1 MNSVPSINELF
12 VSFFRLGWTAFGG
25 PAMVVHIRKMVVEQK
40 QWVDEATFR
49 NGVALCQMLPGAT
62 AMQTAAYVGFKTR
75 SVFGAGASFIGFGLP
90 AFLIM
95 TVLSV
100 LYVKG
105 HTLPPIISAFKGLQA
120 VVVAIVANAT
130 FSFGKAWLK
139 DWRGAFIALT
149 AAAMY
154 GLGINPMLV
163 IIIAAIC
170 GMSMQS
176 KVNSTAML
184 TTIAPGH
191 PYSPK
196 SFLLIILFA
205 AIAFVLLFTFS
216 RPLFDLAFLMSRI
229 DLFAFGGGFSAL
241 PIMFNEIVHVRGW
254 LDSLTFLNGI
264 ALGQF
269 TPGPIVITATFIG
282 YLLYGYSGAITATF
296 FIFLPSF
303 ILVIVLEPYFARL
316 QRTRY
321 FNRAIRG
328 ILYSFVGLLL
338 SVVVHFA
345 LNITWDAARI
355 LFATA
360 TFIALIF
367 NVQLPWIILVGTVL
381 SVIIF

>member
-1 MNSVPSINELF
+1 MNSAPSIKELF
-12 VSFFRLGWTAFGG
+12 FSFFKLGWTAFGG
-25 PAMVVHIRKMVVEQK
+25 PAMVVHIRKMAVEQK
-40 QWVDEATFR
+40 QWLDEATFR

-100 LYVKG
+100 LYVNG
-105 HTLPPIISAFKGLQA
+105 HSLPPMISAFKGLQCI
-120 VVVAIVANAT
+120 VIAIVANAT
-130 FSFGKAWLK
+130 FTFGKAWLK
-139 DWRGAFIALT
+139 DWKGIFIALT

-154 GLGINPMLV
+154 GLSLNPMLV

-170 GMSMQS
+170 GMGMQS
-176 KVNSTAML
+176 KENSASMRTTA
-184 TTIAPGH
+184 PEQS
-191 PYSPK
+191 YSPK
-196 SFLLIILFA
+196 SFLVIILFA
-205 AIAFVLLFTFS
+205 AIAFALLFVFS
-216 RPLFDLAFLMSRI
+216 KNLFGLAFLMSRI

-241 PIMFNEIVHVRGW
+241 PIMFNEIVNVRGW

-264 ALGQF
+264 ALGQL

-282 YLLYGYSGAITATF
+282 YLLYGFPGAITATI

-303 ILVIVLEPYFARL
+303 ILVIALEPYFARL
-316 QRTRY
+316 QRSLY

-345 LNITWDAARI
+345 LNITWDIARM
-355 LFATA
+355 LFATG

-367 NVQLPWIILVGTVL
+367 NVQLPWIILVGIVL
-381 SVIIF
+381 SVIVF

>member
-1 MNSVPSINELF
+1 
-12 VSFFRLGWTAFGG
+12 
-25 PAMVVHIRKMVVEQK
+25 MVVHIRKMVVEQK
-40 QWVDEATFR
+40 QWLDEATFR

-62 AMQTAAYVGFKTR
+62 AMQTAAYIGFKTR

-95 TVLSV
+95 IVLSV

-105 HTLPPIISAFKGLQA
+105 HTLPPMISAFKGLQA
-120 VVVAIVANAT
+120 MVVAIVANAA
-130 FSFGKAWLK
+130 FVFGKAWLK

-149 AAAMY
+149 AAVMF
-154 GLGINPMLV
+154 GFGINPILV
-163 IIIAAIC
+163 IIVATIC
-170 GMSMQS
+170 GMGILS
-176 KVNSTAML
+176 KENNTSIQ
-184 TTIAPGH
+184 TTVPQH
-191 PYSPK
+191 PYFPK

-205 AIAFVLLFTFS
+205 AIAFVLLFIFS

-241 PIMFNEIVHVRGW
+241 PIMFNEIVYDRGW

-264 ALGQF
+264 ALGQL

-282 YLLYGYSGAITATF
+282 FLLYGYPGAITATI

-303 ILVIVLEPYFARL
+303 ILVISLEPYFARL
-316 QRTRY
+316 QSSPY

-338 SVVVHFA
+338 SVVIQFA
-345 LNITWDAARI
+345 LNIPWDAGRI
-355 LFATA
+355 LFAA
-360 TFIALIF
+360 GTFIALIF
-367 NVQLPWIILVGTVL
+367 NVQLPWLILIGTVL
-381 SVIIF
+381 SVIMF